1 MPGGSSHDPNG
12 NNKKRGE
19 VDGGAASLSL
29 SATEMEGFTDGCF
42 IKSSARDGD
51 LILGYRVGIR
61 IFNLKM
67 NELKTIM

>member
-1 MPGGSSHDPNG
+1 MPGGSSHDPSG
-12 NNKKRGE
+12 NDKKRGE

-29 SATEMEGFTDGCF
+29 SGSEMERFTGGCF
-42 IKSSARDGD
+42 IKTSARDGD

-67 NELKTIM
+67 NELKAIM